1 MLPDFPVTKREIH
14 KNVALAMEHME
25 RTKTPMLSEIKT
37 FVQHEGKVHSY
48 DRIGATSVSEGYEE
62 IAIPVTIQ
70 LTEIPELV
78 GEKFN
83 AKIEA
88 IADQLARKRM
98 EMFYRKFTAVTQEI
112 GNSFDAGGAPLTQDM
127 CLAMME
133 KMDMEFGP
141 DNRPTFRLNTTPEL
155 AKVYEAWQQDPS
167 FKGRY
172 EELLDRKRDA
182 WRDRESNRKLVG

>member
-14 KNVALAMEHME
+14 KHVALAMEHME
-25 RTKTPMLSEIKT
+25 RTKTPMLSEIKS
-37 FVQHEGKVHSY
+37 FVQHEGKIHSY

-70 LTEIPELV
+70 LSEIPELV

-88 IADQLARKRM
+88 IVDELARKRM
-98 EMFYRKFTAVTQEI
+98 EMFYRKFTAVTQEV
-112 GNSFDAGGAPLTQDM
+112 GNAFDAGGAPLTQDM
-127 CLAMME
+127 CFAMME
-133 KMDMEFGP
+133 RMDMEFGP

-167 FKGRY
+167 FKARY
-172 EELLDRKRDA
+172 EEVLDRKRDA

>member
-1 MLPDFPVTKREIH
+1 MLPDFPVTKKEIH
-14 KNVALAMEHME
+14 KKVALAMEQME
-25 RTKTPMLSEIKT
+25 RAKAPMLSEIKS

-48 DRIGATSVSEGYEE
+48 DRIGAKPVSEGYEE
-62 IAIPVTIQ
+62 IAIPVTIE

-88 IADQLARKRM
+88 IGDQLARKRM
-98 EMFYRKFTAVTQEI
+98 EMFYRKFTEVTQEI
-112 GNSFDAGGAPLTQDM
+112 GNAFDAGGAPLTQDM

-141 DNRPTFRLNTTPEL
+141 DERPTFRLHTTPEL
-155 AKVYEAWQQDPS
+155 AKIYEAWQQDAS
-167 FKGRY
+167 FKARY
-172 EELLDRKRDA
+172 EELLNRKRDA